1 MKIGALLSLP
11 PAFLPA
17 SPACDPA
24 GPVDSCQLSRPVG
37 ADPQIPDARAILADP
52 SLRYVDLNRSI
63 NRSYA
68 QFGRLMQEVVDPL
81 FDGGSSQASPSWYG
95 MAVYAS
101 RMAGR
106 SMQAADQAL
115 SVVKQM
121 EAGKSFAC
129 AVGSRAEGVDLEGL
143 GLWGTVKL
151 CAAFLTALFLGQQ
164 EPGTRASAWFD
175 PRTITVAAHRL
186 AGVIREDSG
195 PVVDRLARVAQTLQN
210 ALEDGNRRIF
220 ADIGVAGQQF
230 MEARRAK
237 GAALTEGEVLAMAPE
252 PEQARAVLEQSRQ
265 VIEQGGPL
273 PTSTNTAN
281 MLWAAFALYEEAG
294 KSPPGRRDPAIQ
306 LANELMAYH
315 EQFTV
320 AVPAFEPP
328 APIPGELDRPAL
340 FSVVTPS
347 VCVPTREG
355 TWRYSRFASR
365 ELPPRDSN
373 PMTPRVTEYNWAR
386 FEDRWPGIL
395 DFFGERYHRPE
406 QSWPMPPAEPSAPL

>member
-1 MKIGALLSLP
+1 MKIGATPSLP
-11 PAFLPA
+11 PVLLRSSPA
-17 SPACDPA
+17 SGLA
-24 GPVDSCQLSRPVG
+24 GPVDSCQLSLPVG
-37 ADPQIPDARAILADP
+37 ADRQIPDARAILADP
-52 SLRYVDLNRSI
+52 SLRYVDLNRNI

-68 QFGRLMQEVVDPL
+68 QFGRLMQEVVDPR
-81 FDGGSSQASPSWYG
+81 FDGSSKASPSWYG

-121 EAGKSFAC
+121 QAGKSFAC
-129 AVGSRAEGVDLEGL
+129 AAGPRAEGVDLESL

-186 AGVIREDSG
+186 AGVIQNDSG
-195 PVVDRLARVAQTLQN
+195 PVVERLARVAQTLQN

-230 MEARRAK
+230 MQARQAK
-237 GAALTEGEVLAMAPE
+237 GSALNDSEVLAMAPE
-252 PEQARAVLEQSRQ
+252 PEQARGVLEQSRQ

-294 KSPPGRRDPAIQ
+294 RSPAGRRDPAIQ

-315 EQFTV
+315 EQFSV

-328 APIPGELDRPAL
+328 APIEGELDRPEL

-373 PMTPRVTEYNWAR
+373 PLTPRVTEYNWAR

-406 QSWPMPPAEPSAPL
+406 KSWPMPPSEPSAPI